1 MKFITFHGSPGGPA
15 DFKQLESYIDGEFI
29 HIDRYNQSPQ
39 PKIVDEKLILLAYSW
54 GSKELFDFYQRNSE
68 QVEKI
73 ILISPFLFNSNVSTL
88 KNLLLATPI
97 LGSAL
102 LKRIGPKAIEKFIKD
117 STSPLE
123 VPKDYQA
130 QSDYLSD
137 YKILKKSIFEKV
149 HLIESEFSSE
159 YNIECP
165 VLIIYG
171 SEDKTSDYNEQVSPL
186 ERNIKTLKVETIAGA
201 GHALTWT
208 NAHEVS
214 KLINEYI
221 GKSTESTM
229 TKKLGYYDGC
239 HAGNNVYSFIVDHL
253 EKFPT
258 RPILKWVD
266 RETIGSWSFKV
277 EDQLEHKSVSVAEL
291 YHFSNKIAKGF
302 SDLGIQK
309 GDRVIL
315 FVPMS
320 LYLYASMFA
329 LQKIGAIPTFLDS
342 WARRDQLGVSAEVA
356 DPKCMISFQQAFDL
370 CSGADI
376 FDNMPLKIVVGE
388 HTGSFDSSIEKLM
401 QSEGEVPI
409 CPMEQEETALITFTT
424 GSSGTPKGANRT
436 HRFLAAQHYALHRG
450 LPYVDS
456 DVDLPVFPIFSL
468 NNLAEGVATVIPS
481 FDVGAPTK
489 ETPIILLA
497 QFKACNVTCTT
508 LSPSIF
514 NSLSKHC
521 LDNGITMPELKRVVT
536 GGAPVSRD
544 NIVDFTKVA
553 PNAEILVLYGSTEVE
568 PIAHISAKE
577 MIEIKS
583 VTEDDPELVDEGV
596 NVGHLD
602 GGLQYKF
609 IKISKGTVSVNSDS
623 DFESITLK
631 DGEVGELIV
640 SGEHVCR
647 DYYNNEEAF
656 SRAKILDH
664 NGIVWH
670 RTGDLGKL
678 DDQKNLW
685 LVGRV
690 HNAIIRS
697 EQYLFPVRA
706 EIVLKKL
713 PFTKYCA
720 YLGVEDQELG
730 EKTVCVVAP
739 REENS
744 LTDSQMIS
752 EIERIMKKNSIIVD
766 KVIIFSDIPMDARH
780 HSKVEYDILRK
791 DLKSKGLI

>member
-1 MKFITFHGSPGGPA
+1 MKIITFHGSPGGPS
-15 DFKQLESYIDGEFI
+15 DFRAI
-29 HIDRYNQSPQ
+29 
-39 PKIVDEKLILLAYSW
+39 EKLVDHTFVHTNRYERSSFETSKEKYILIGYSW
-54 GSKELFDFYQRNSE
+54 GCRELIKFYENNKDK
-68 QVEKI
+68 VEKI
-73 ILISPFLFNSNVSTL
+73 IFISPYMFNVTVSKVKNTIL
-88 KNLLLATPI
+88 CTPVIGNLLL
-97 LGSAL
+97 
-102 LKRIGPKAIEKFIKD
+102 KRVAPKAIEQFIHSSSSPLSPTQDYLSQLENLSRVDIVRKSTVEKDLMVPSDVSISVPTLVIYGKED
-117 STSPLE
+117 STSSWKRQIEPLKE
-123 VPKDYQA
+123 IIKDLQ
-130 QSDYLSD
+130 
-137 YKILKKSIFEKV
+137 
-149 HLIESEFSSE
+149 IE
-159 YNIECP
+159 
-165 VLIIYG
+165 
-171 SEDKTSDYNEQVSPL
+171 TL
-186 ERNIKTLKVETIAGA
+186 ENA
-201 GHALTWT
+201 GHAITWT
-208 NAHEVS
+208 NS
-214 KLINEYI
+214 KDVANFINQFLK
-221 GKSTESTM
+221 GKAEKNMSS
-229 TKKLGYYDGC
+229 KLGYFEGC
-239 HAGNNVYSFIVDHL
+239 HPGNNVYSFIEEHL
-253 EKFPT
+253 KNFPN

-266 RETIGSWSFKV
+266 REVISNWSFNTN
-277 EDQLEHKSVSVAEL
+277 DPLEHKSVSVAEL
-291 YHFSNKIAKGF
+291 YHISNKIAKGF
-302 SDLGIQK
+302 TDLGIEK

-356 DPKCMISFQQAFDL
+356 APKCMISFQQAFDL
-370 CSGADI
+370 CTGAPV

-388 HTGSFDSSIEKLM
+388 HTGKFDATIEQLM
-401 QSEGEVPI
+401 QSQGDVPI

-450 LPYVDS
+450 LPYEES

-481 FDVGAPTK
+481 FDVGAPTP
-489 ETPIILLA
+489 TVPPTLLG

-514 NSLSKHC
+514 NSLSKYC
-521 LDNGITMPELKRVVT
+521 LENSITMPELKRVVT

-577 MIEIKS
+577 MIELKS
-583 VTEDDPELVDEGV
+583 VTEDDAELVDEGV

-602 GGLQYKF
+602 KGLQYKF
-609 IKISKGTVSVNSDS
+609 IKIDKGTIEIKNDAEF
-623 DFESITLK
+623 DSITLEE
-631 DGEVGELIV
+631 GNVGELIV

-647 DYYNNEEAF
+647 DYFNNKEAF

-664 NGIVWH
+664 NNIVWH
-670 RTGDLGKL
+670 RTGDLGRL
-678 DDQKNLW
+678 DKNGNLW

-690 HNAIIRS
+690 HNAINRDGT
-697 EQYLFPVRA
+697 YCFPVRA

-720 YLGVEDQELG
+720 YLGAEDEKLG

-739 REENS
+739 NEENKIS
-744 LTDSQMIS
+744 KDEMIA
-752 EIERIMKKNSIIVD
+752 EISRIMKKNNIVVDDII
-766 KVIIFSDIPMDARH
+766 IHENIPMDARH
-780 HSKVEYDILRK
+780 HSKVEYAVLRK
-791 DLKSKGLI
+791 DLLDKGLI